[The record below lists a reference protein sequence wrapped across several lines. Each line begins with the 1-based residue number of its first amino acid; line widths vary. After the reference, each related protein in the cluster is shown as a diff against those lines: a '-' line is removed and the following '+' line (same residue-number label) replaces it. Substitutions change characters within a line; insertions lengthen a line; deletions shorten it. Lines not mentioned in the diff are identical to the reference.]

1 MTRYQA
7 CRAIGLD
14 PISAGLVA
22 FVHAVC
28 GAPKGKI
35 AILHM
40 TITYDPEQPYQR
52 GMRVGL
58 EEDK

>member
-7 CRAIGLD
+7 CRALGID
-14 PISAGLVA
+14 PISAGLIA
-22 FVHAVC
+22 FIHCIAD
-28 GAPKGKI
+28 APEGKI

>member
-40 TITYDPEQPYQR
+40 TITYDPDQPYKK
-52 GMRVGL
+52 GMSGVL
-58 EEDK
+58 EEME